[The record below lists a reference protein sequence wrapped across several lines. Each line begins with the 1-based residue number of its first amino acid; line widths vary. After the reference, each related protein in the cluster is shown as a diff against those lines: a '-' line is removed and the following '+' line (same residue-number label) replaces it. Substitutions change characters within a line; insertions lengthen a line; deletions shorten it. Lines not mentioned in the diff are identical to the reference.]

1 MKKKIRCVVTK
12 AQHFGSFVSEIGFI
26 WQKIPQVG
34 NKKVLLCNK
43 QCQTA
48 GGSKGTATSQP
59 SGFPSDEHVIT
70 QSRSH

>member
-1 MKKKIRCVVTK
+1 MKKEIRCVVTR

-43 QCQTA
+43 QRQTA
-48 GGSKGTATSQP
+48 GGSRGTVTSQP
-59 SGFPSDEHVIT
+59 SSFPSEEHFIT
-70 QSRSH
+70 QSRSR